1 MSRSIEVTTSGM
13 VSWFMKPSLSKQRW
27 KRGGL
32 LQDTA
37 LFLFFVHPGNT
48 NISWVEGGAVFK
60 EIVSMFLYIAV
71 FSSVLSGLG
80 NGAYY
85 YFQMTYL
92 HRGIQGLSKSKRII
106 LAAFFAAA
114 TASLTM
120 AFMVGV
126 ALLVLPFFQHQFLL

>member
-1 MSRSIEVTTSGM
+1 MSRSIEITNLRYGVPVYET
-13 VSWFMKPSLSKQRW
+13 VVIQA
-27 KRGGL
+27 
-32 LQDTA
+32 A
-37 LFLFFVHPGNT
+37 LETQGITPGHRPISFFVHPGDK
-48 NISWVEGGAVFK
+48 IVSWVKGGAVFE
-60 EIVSMFLYIAV
+60 EIVGMFLYIAV

-106 LAAFFAAA
+106 LAGFFAAA
-114 TASLTM
+114 TASLTL

-126 ALLVLPFFQHQFLL
+126 AILVLPFFQHQFLL